1 MEIVMINTFKSE
13 TGYIRDKLSNA
24 VYADHVVYLS
34 VYDTVDNFEEA
45 TKADYDAY
53 MEYKKL
59 NMEEKFKDHEIKPE

>member
-1 MEIVMINTFKSE
+1 MINTFKSE

-24 VYADHVVYLS
+24 VYAAHVVYLS

>member
-1 MEIVMINTFKSE
+1 MINTFKSE

-24 VYADHVVYLS
+24 VYAAHVVYLS

-59 NMEEKFKDHEIKPE
+59 KMEEGLKAHEIKPE

>member
-1 MEIVMINTFKSE
+1 MINTFKSE

-24 VYADHVVYLS
+24 VYAAHVVYLS

-53 MEYKKL
+53 KASEKLKMDEYLKAH
-59 NMEEKFKDHEIKPE
+59 DIKPE

>member
-1 MEIVMINTFKSE
+1 MINTFKSE
-13 TGYIRDKLSNA
+13 TGYIRDKLSND
-24 VYADHVVYLS
+24 VYAAHVVYLS

>member
-1 MEIVMINTFKSE
+1 MINTFKSE